1 MLTPEK
7 DNSLSLIEAARRADA
22 SEEAVRGWCLRLGI
36 GDLIDGRWR
45 VDADKLQ
52 AVIEARRVMGRAAA

>member
-1 MLTPEK
+1 MRETIK
-7 DNSLSLIEAARRADA
+7 DNPLSLNEAARAADT

-36 GDLIDGRWR
+36 GERIDGRWR

-52 AVIEARRVMGRAAA
+52 AVIDARRVMGRAGA